1 MRIDRRAILAACL
14 AAAAPALPARADDPT
29 AAALRD
35 AGMHDV
41 LEAHLL
47 HRLQDADDTQR
58 PTLTDRLADLYAE
71 RLRTLPPTDPA
82 RAGVVRRAWALAD
95 AVGEQRAVELRL
107 TLLLDEYLPIERA
120 AELHELG
127 LLSEPDR
134 AQHAERLTE
143 LHARFR
149 AMARAAVVNASA
161 ALRGSAD
168 GPDATGPA
176 YRQRSLANYYA
187 AWSGLSL
194 AVLENRPPSPDVL
207 TSFGWLLG
215 AEGDLPRLDA
225 VAPSTL
231 ELEHVARAAI
241 GVGRARSLT
250 QDWLLAEQ
258 WLRMVVEA
266 DRAPE
271 AVRTQGFGRLIRL
284 HADRQDWPG
293 VLELTETLRA
303 ARQASGPVL
312 TAPDAR
318 YVAMRALAP
327 DTREAPDARSVASAA
342 LADLI
347 ARGEIGHVLDLR
359 DRFGASG
366 LLGEGFVAHYAAG
379 LDLLDAAQRHD
390 NPLQYAQAA
399 ARLLAA
405 ADAEDAGRFPLPR
418 DDARLKAAFAEI
430 RAGQPR
436 KAAAIAQSVLDAAP
450 SDEAAE
456 EALWLV
462 IVALD
467 ETLDERLH
475 DELGDRVREYL
486 ARHPG
491 TARASQLL
499 VRHAGTD
506 LLEPSAAAD
515 GLRAVAEDDPV
526 VLRARRTLARLVYR
540 VWIDSRRLDAAARS
554 ELLELVNGVWSL
566 EPRAPEPG
574 LARERL
580 DTARIALDAALGAP
594 PVDLDT
600 AARALER
607 ARAAVRADSSLAR
620 FGQELDLRAVE
631 IHAARGELDAA
642 AAVADALRLA
652 ASHHAPA
659 ADRVVLRAVLDRL
672 DADPDDRAAGRIGVR
687 IGTRLSAELIP
698 PAPAPVSPESSLVLD
713 RVWRL
718 IAAESAA
725 ADDPA
730 AASVA
735 LRIARVVLDRGRP
748 TAQGLR
754 EMADLARRT
763 GDAESELDAWSALL
777 GASRDDEPVWWES
790 RYHTLRLLLDR
801 DPEAARRAY
810 EQHRVLHPM
819 PGPLPWTTRID
830 DLFREND
837 PGTAPAEEDA
847 P

>member
-1 MRIDRRAILAACL
+1 MRIDRRAIVAACL
-14 AAAAPALPARADDPT
+14 AVALPALFSHAEDPT

-47 HRLQDADDTQR
+47 HRLQDAADDERSQ
-58 PTLTDRLADLYAE
+58 LTDRLADLYAE
-71 RLRTLPPTDPA
+71 RLRTLPPGDGT
-82 RAGVVRRAWALAD
+82 RAAIARRAWALAD
-95 AVGEQRAVELRL
+95 AVGEHRAVELRL

-134 AQHAERLTE
+134 ARHAERLAE

-149 AMARAAVVNASA
+149 AMARASVVNASA
-161 ALRGSAD
+161 ALRSSAD

-194 AVLENRPPSPDVL
+194 AVLEDRAPPPEVL

-241 GVGRARSLT
+241 GVGRARSMT
-250 QDWLLAEQ
+250 EDRLLAEQ
-258 WLRMVVEA
+258 WLRLVVDAE
-266 DRAPE
+266 RAPD
-271 AVRTQGFGRLIRL
+271 AVRTQAFGRLIRL

-293 VLELTETLRA
+293 VLELIETLRV
-303 ARQASGPVL
+303 ARPNGGPIL

-327 DTREAPDARSVASAA
+327 GVRDAADARTVAGAA

-359 DRFGASG
+359 DRFGATG

-390 NPLQYAQAA
+390 NPLQYAEAA
-399 ARLLAA
+399 ARLTAA
-405 ADAEDAGRFPLPR
+405 ADVEDADRFPVPR

-436 KAAAIAQSVLDAAP
+436 KAVAIAQAVLDAAP

-456 EALWLV
+456 EALWLL

-475 DELGDRVREYL
+475 EELGARVREYL

-491 TARASQLL
+491 TARATQLL

-506 LLEPSAAAD
+506 LLEPSAAAE

-540 VWIDSRRLDAAARS
+540 VWIDSRRLDDAARS
-554 ELLELVNGVWSL
+554 ELLGLVKSVWSL
-566 EPRAPEPG
+566 EPPAPEPG

-580 DTARIALDAALGAP
+580 DTARIALDAALGAR

-600 AARALER
+600 AARALDR

-620 FGQELDLRAVE
+620 FGQELDLRSVE
-631 IHAARGELDAA
+631 IHAARGDLSAA
-642 AAVADALRLA
+642 ADTADALRLA
-652 ASHHAPA
+652 ASQHAPS

-713 RVWRL
+713 RVWRM
-718 IAAESAA
+718 IAAESAV

-754 EMADLARRT
+754 EMAELARRT

-790 RYHTLRLLLDR
+790 RFHTLRLLLDS

-830 DLFREND
+830 DLFHQTTPD
-837 PGTAPAEEDA
+837 TAPVGEAT